1 MELTQNRIGSAAL
14 KLKEGAAELGASE
27 LSKGGDFK
35 DAAMEKGRAVLDKG
49 VEYKDAALEKGREVY
64 QKGAQ
69 KAKEYHA
76 QGAETIKARPYTSVL
91 AAFGI
96 GAALGG
102 LAIYL
107 ATKKPRD

>member
-14 KLKEGAAELGASE
+14 KMKEGAAELGASV
-27 LSKGGDFK
+27 LDKGNEFK
-35 DAAMEKGRAVLDKG
+35 AAALGKGRAVLDKG
-49 VEYKDAALEKGREVY
+49 AELKDAAIEKGRVVY
-64 QKGAQ
+64 EKGAQ

-76 QGAETIKARPYTSVL
+76 QGAEAIKTRPYTSVL

-107 ATKKPRD
+107 ATSKRK